1 MEKKLPETLAQ
12 SLTQIEGQG
21 PLRVMFQDEAR
32 FGRIADVRRCWCP
45 KPLRPMVRAMV
56 TQEYTYA
63 YAAVC
68 PADGRMDSLI
78 LPHVNGR
85 CMQLFIDELAAR
97 YRNER
102 IILILDGAGWHKSL
116 EIRLPDNLRLTFLPP
131 YAPELNP
138 VEHIWDELREKHF
151 HNRVFDSL
159 DALENHL
166 VTALL
171 AYENN
176 AQCVASITGWQWIIN
191 ALPN

>member
-1 MEKKLPETLAQ
+1 MEKKLPEALAQ
-12 SLTQIEGQG
+12 TLSQIEAQG
-21 PLRVMFQDEAR
+21 PIRVMFQDEAR
-32 FGRIADVRRCWCP
+32 FGRISDVRRCWCP

-102 IILILDGAGWHKSL
+102 IILILDGAGWHKSS
-116 EIRLPDNLRLTFLPP
+116 EIRLPDNLRLLSLPP

-138 VEHIWDELREKHF
+138 VEHIWDDLREKHF

-159 DALENHL
+159 DALEDHL

-176 AQCVASITGWQWIIN
+176 ARRVASITGWQWIIN